1 MIKSE
6 HGRRPLPKQYECPA
20 GGRALSC
27 RGQRGLAWMLGLGVW
42 HAARTSEEERLLAP
56 KAVPAV

>member
-1 MIKSE
+1 LLLEAYAFSAIGAVM
-6 HGRRPLPKQYECPA
+6 LA
-20 GGRALSC
+20 GAIAAFI
-27 RGQRGLAWMLGLGVW
+27 LAAIMATLVGLGVW